1 MENKEKLLS
10 RIKRTVSHVDSTA
23 ELILYGSYA
32 RGDHSAQS
40 DLDLL
45 ILLDQEKITRADE
58 KRLKYPLY
66 DIEFETGIII
76 SPMVLSRKEW
86 EDKCHRTPFREN
98 VSKEGRVI
106 CL

>member
-1 MENKEKLLS
+1 MENKENLLN

-23 ELILYGSYA
+23 ELILYGSHA
-32 RGDHSAQS
+32 RGDHSAES

-45 ILLDQEKITRADE
+45 ILLDQEKVTRADE
-58 KRLKYPLY
+58 KRIKYLLY
-66 DIEFETGIII
+66 DIEFETGVII

-86 EDKCHRTPFREN
+86 EDKRHRTPFREN

-106 CL
+106 